1 METTRFERG
10 AALLRRID
18 GDGGTAVLSALE
30 DTAPD
35 LARYIVEFAFGDIY
49 ARAGLSLRERELLT
63 VVSLLTAGGCEPQ
76 LEVHVRGALRAGAS
90 AEEILEAM
98 IQCVPYTGFPRVLN
112 GVFLARRIFDEAPAS

>member
-10 AALLRRID
+10 AALLRQID
-18 GDGGTAVLSALE
+18 GDGGAAVLSALE

-90 AEEILEAM
+90 EGEILEAM

-112 GVFLARRIFDEAPAS
+112 GVFLAGRIFHEAPAC